1 MKHIAFA
8 ALAVSFLVAPVTQAG
23 ALPGVRPDVALKTP
37 SPLTTEQIRWVR
49 RGVAVRPV
57 WAVGRVHP
65 FWPRVVVRD
74 FVRFG
79 LRAPGPGLVWVR
91 DGRQFLLVRTATG
104 AVVAVR

>member
-1 MKHIAFA
+1 MKRTAFA
-8 ALAVSFLVAPVTQAG
+8 ALAVSFLAAPVFPAG
-23 ALPGVRPDVALKTP
+23 AMPTVKPDLSVKTSSALTA
-37 SPLTTEQIRWVR
+37 EQIRWVR

-65 FWPRVVVRD
+65 FWPRLVVRD

-91 DGRQFLLVRTATG
+91 DGGRFLLVRTATG
-104 AVVAVR
+104 AVVPVR

>member
-1 MKHIAFA
+1 MKRIAFA
-8 ALAVSFLVAPVTQAG
+8 ALAVSLLAAPVSQAG
-23 ALPGVRPDVALKTP
+23 AMPTVQPDLALKTS

-49 RGVAVRPV
+49 RGVAVRPA

-65 FWPRVVVRD
+65 SWPRMVVRN

-91 DGRQFLLVRTATG
+91 DGGRFLLVRTATG